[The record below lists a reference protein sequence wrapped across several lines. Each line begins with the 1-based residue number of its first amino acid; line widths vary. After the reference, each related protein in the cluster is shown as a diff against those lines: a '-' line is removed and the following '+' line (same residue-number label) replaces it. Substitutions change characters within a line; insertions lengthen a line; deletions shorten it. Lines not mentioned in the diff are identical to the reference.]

1 MTSGNKGIMIIIS
14 SPSGVGK
21 TTLVKL
27 LSKRNSNFE
36 ISISNT
42 TRIAR
47 ENEVEGKDYYFVNKK
62 KFDDLVKSNAF
73 YEYAKVFN
81 NYYGTLR
88 DPVIQNLSKG
98 KDVLFDIDWQGSAQ
112 LKKQKTKNKLVSIF
126 ILPPD
131 IQVLRD
137 RLSNRATDDKL
148 TIEERMGQFKSDV
161 LHWKEYDYV
170 VINEDLEKCYNE
182 IKSIIDCE
190 KISKKFTYNQ
200 EKIKKKIIELVN

>member
-47 ENEVEGKDYYFVNKK
+47 ENEIEGKDYYFVNKK

>member
-47 ENEVEGKDYYFVNKK
+47 ENEIEGKDYYFVNKK

-200 EKIKKKIIELVN
+200 ERIKKKITELVN

>member
-1 MTSGNKGIMIIIS
+1 MGSVAVGMDSGF
-14 SPSGVGK
+14 
-21 TTLVKL
+21 VK
-27 LSKRNSNFE
+27 E
-36 ISISNT
+36 T
-42 TRIAR
+42 
-47 ENEVEGKDYYFVNKK
+47 EGKDYYFVNKK

-200 EKIKKKIIELVN
+200 ERIKKKITELVN

>member
-1 MTSGNKGIMIIIS
+1 MIIIS

-47 ENEVEGKDYYFVNKK
+47 ENEIEGKDYYFVNKK

-200 EKIKKKIIELVN
+200 ERIKKKITELVN

>member
-1 MTSGNKGIMIIIS
+1 MIIIS

-200 EKIKKKIIELVN
+200 ERIKKKITELVN